1 MKYELDYQEKTQ
13 PYEAEGG
20 GGKRYRWV
28 MLALLW
34 LLYVSFGLVSRSL
47 APLVTPILEDL
58 DISYTQMGLIF
69 GSWPLVYIAAAVFAG
84 NIIDRWGVRKSLF
97 AGALIMCLSAALR
110 YFAINFTVMLILVAL
125 FGLGGPMISIGC
137 PKTISLWFTG
147 RDRGTAV
154 GIYMTGPWIGGLLA
168 LSLTNSLLMPLTGY
182 SWRLT
187 FVSYGLFSLV
197 IALLWWFLARDVKG
211 GTDEEEYSLS
221 RVFVRFIKVR
231 NIQLILAMGL
241 LSFAVMHGI
250 ANWLPR
256 ILETRGLSPA
266 IAGFA
271 SSVPLIS
278 GIPSVLI
285 IPRLVPPQ
293 LRSRFIALFALAAT
307 LALAMVA
314 TSSGILTVAALALF
328 GIAGYSF
335 MPLLMLILMDSPEVS
350 EKYMGAAGGMF
361 FCVAEIGGF
370 SGPLIVGSLVGFTGS
385 FLTGVFFLAAL
396 NLAVLALALLL
407 KRQPADQNKI
417 S

>member
-1 MKYELDYQEKTQ
+1 MKYEVDFREE
-13 PYEAEGG
+13 PIPFEGEEIG
-20 GGKRYRWV
+20 GRRYRWV

-58 DISYTQMGLIF
+58 NISYARMGLIF
-69 GSWPLVYIAAAVFAG
+69 GSWPLVYIVAAVFAG
-84 NIIDRWGVRKSLF
+84 NIIDRWGVRKSLL
-97 AGALIMCLSAALR
+97 AGALIMALSVSLR
-110 YFAINFTVMLILVAL
+110 YFATSFMALLALVAL

-147 RDRGTAV
+147 KDRGTAV

-168 LSLTNSLLMPLTGY
+168 LSLTNSLIMPLTGY

-187 FVSYGLFSLV
+187 FASYGLFTLA
-197 IALLWWFLARDVKG
+197 IALLWWFLARDVRG
-211 GTDEEEYSLS
+211 DADEEEHSLG

-231 NIQLILAMGL
+231 SIQLVLVMGL

-285 IPRLVPPQ
+285 IPRLVPPR
-293 LRSRFIALFALAAT
+293 LRSRLIAWFALAAAI
-307 LALAMVA
+307 ALSVVA
-314 TSSGILTVAALALF
+314 AASGILTVAALALF
-328 GIAGYSF
+328 GVAAYSF

-370 SGPLIVGSLVGFTGS
+370 TGPLVVGALVSITGA

-396 NLAVLALALLL
+396 NLAVLVLALFL
-407 KRQPADQNKI
+407 KRQAVRDRPA